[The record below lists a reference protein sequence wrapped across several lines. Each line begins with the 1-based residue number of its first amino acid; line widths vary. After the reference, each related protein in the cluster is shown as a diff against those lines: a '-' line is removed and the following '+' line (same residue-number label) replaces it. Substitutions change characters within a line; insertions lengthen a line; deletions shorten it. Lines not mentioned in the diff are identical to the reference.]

1 MCNPDS
7 PPRTATFV
15 LTAVW
20 RVGYL
25 HICLAPVSLGG
36 RKMLPKATPPSGG
49 SSHLITCCHHNK
61 KTHKPEPILRYLWT
75 SGHLSWIPHRIKW
88 GLCLSSTA
96 LPVQACFLHSLN
108 KYWFWELSPITG
120 LYANFCLK
128 VFFLRNLNCDRV
140 ETILHAL
147 SLTLSIHCLPA

>member
-1 MCNPDS
+1 MCDPDP
-7 PPRTATFV
+7 PPRTTAFV

-25 HICLAPVSLGG
+25 HICLAPVFLGG

-61 KTHKPEPILRYLWT
+61 TTLSPLWDI
-75 SGHLSWIPHRIKW
+75 SELQVIPA
-88 GLCLSSTA
+88 GFPTGSNEGFVCSSTA

-120 LYANFCLK
+120 LYANLCLK
-128 VFFLRNLNCDRV
+128 VFFLGNLNCDRV